1 MLECRKTRSEG
12 GTATRPSESQLLS
25 PKAIAGIERITWILI
40 YAGLFA
46 IVLGIASGGT
56 HRVAGW
62 SLGVLGGIAVATGIV
77 LVWVRSRLRESEAGA
92 ESKTPSE
99 GTRT

>member
-1 MLECRKTRSEG
+1 M
-12 GTATRPSESQLLS
+12 S
-25 PKAIAGIERITWILI
+25 PNAIAWVERTIWILI
-40 YAGLFA
+40 YVGLFA
-46 IVLGIASGGT
+46 IVLGVASGGT
-56 HRVAGW
+56 HQVAGW
-62 SLGVLGGIAVATGIV
+62 SLGLLGGIAVATGIV